1 MHMSRAI
8 RARDE
13 SRAAAPRSE
22 SVDDSRSTSRV
33 LRPFAVPGLA
43 SPRPQGDDSEWREP
57 GSEAPA
63 GLDPLSRL
71 LVRVGRRLVVVSLAE
86 VDWIEAEGNYVRLHR
101 AAGSHRYR
109 RTLDALASRLDGRRF
124 VRTHR
129 STIVNVDR
137 VHELQPTGS
146 GGYDIVLGD
155 GTRLPLSRSYK
166 KRVFA
171 VLGKE

>member
-1 MHMSRAI
+1 MSRAI
-8 RARDE
+8 PARDD
-13 SRAAAPRSE
+13 SRAAARRSE
-22 SVDDSRSTSRV
+22 PDDDGRSTSRV
-33 LRPFAVPGLA
+33 LRPFAGPGLA
-43 SPRPQGDDSEWREP
+43 PRRPPVDDSRRRETGP
-57 GSEAPA
+57 DTSAV
-63 GLDPLSRL
+63 LDPLSRL
-71 LVRVGRRLVVVSLAE
+71 LVRVGRRLIVVPLAE

-101 AAGSHRYR
+101 EAGSHRYR
-109 RTLDALASRLDGRRF
+109 RTLDALASRLDTRRF

-129 STIVNVDR
+129 SAMVNVDR
-137 VHELQPTGS
+137 VRELQPTGS

>member
-1 MHMSRAI
+1 MSRAI
-8 RARDE
+8 RARDD
-13 SRAAAPRSE
+13 SRAAARPSE
-22 SVDDSRSTSRV
+22 PVDDSQSTSRV

-43 SPRPQGDDSEWREP
+43 PRRPRGDDSGWREP
-57 GSEAPA
+57 GPDAPA

-71 LVRVGRRLVVVSLAE
+71 LVRVGRRLVVVPLAE

-101 AAGSHRYR
+101 EPGSHRYR

-129 STIVNVDR
+129 SAIVNVDR
-137 VHELQPTGS
+137 VRELQPTGS

>member
-1 MHMSRAI
+1 MSRAI
-8 RARDE
+8 QPSDD
-13 SRAAAPRSE
+13 SRAAARPGPAAEGRAGAG
-22 SVDDSRSTSRV
+22 V
-33 LRPFAVPGLA
+33 LRPFAT
-43 SPRPQGDDSEWREP
+43 P
-57 GSEAPA
+57 GSAPRRQSADDPERRQPPPAPA
-63 GLDPLSRL
+63 AVADPLSRL
-71 LVRVGRRLVVVSLAE
+71 LVRVGRRLVVVRLAE

-101 AAGSHRYR
+101 EAASHRYR
-109 RTLDALASRLDGRRF
+109 RTLDALESRLDPRHF

-129 STIVNVDR
+129 SAIVRVDR
-137 VHELQPTGS
+137 VRELQPTGS

>member
-1 MHMSRAI
+1 MSRAI
-8 RARDE
+8 QARDD
-13 SRAAAPRSE
+13 SRAAARRSE
-22 SVDDSRSTSRV
+22 PVDDSRSTSRV
-33 LRPFAVPGLA
+33 LRPFAAPGGLA
-43 SPRPQGDDSEWREP
+43 PRRPRGDDSGWREP
-57 GSEAPA
+57 GPDTPA

-101 AAGSHRYR
+101 EAGSHRYR
-109 RTLDALASRLDGRRF
+109 RTLEALASRLDGHRF

-129 STIVNVDR
+129 SAMVNVDR
-137 VHELQPTGS
+137 VRELQPTGS